1 MSCPSWQGHRNGSSW
16 FPVQTL
22 LVAPLWCDLGIFPNS
37 RGNKAVQT
45 SALDTLALLPSVKRQ
60 VFCIGDRLKMDKHKA
75 WATMIV
81 EPKSGGHQPQK
92 DR

>member
-1 MSCPSWQGHRNGSSW
+1 MADRELKVIRAGVQYKVKRDLKWQARE
-16 FPVQTL
+16 QT
-22 LVAPLWCDLGIFPNS
+22 
-37 RGNKAVQT
+37 
-45 SALDTLALLPSVKRQ
+45 DTLALLPLVKRQ